1 MTIEQKNE
9 LPFLTTELGAV
20 NGVIK
25 QQPED
30 FIVEEIPLYQPSGEG
45 THIYALIEKTQLTT
59 HDAIAR
65 IAAAMDIRRV
75 DVGYAG
81 RKDAQAITRQ
91 WISIE
96 HIDPDKLAKMER
108 SQIKVLKVCRHG
120 NKLKVGH
127 LSGNKFTLRMRS
139 LSVSA
144 KKAEQLAN
152 TIMEVLIRRGV
163 PNYFGP
169 QRFGSRGNS
178 GQLGWMLIENNTQEF
193 CRLFLGDP
201 GNEIDKR
208 LIEARTFYEQGRYQE
223 ALDCWPRSFHDHRR
237 MLTGLVKSKGNF
249 KRAGRDLPDA
259 LKSLLVSAWQSE
271 IFNEV
276 LAARMPNID
285 KILVGD
291 MAMKHDNGACFH
303 VENAQTE
310 QPRCERFEISPTGPL
325 YGMRMTPLADAAGVI
340 ENPILA
346 KRNLTED
353 HFRRIKNF
361 GARGGRRALRFMPK
375 DVTIESGSDAYGEYL
390 QLALTL
396 DSGCY
401 ATTLLRE
408 ITKTDIA

>member
-1 MTIEQKNE
+1 MTAEQKDT
-9 LPFLTTELGAV
+9 LPFLTLDLGAV

-45 THIYALIEKTQLTT
+45 THIYALIEKTQLST

-65 IAAAMDIRRV
+65 IAAAIDVRRV

-96 HIDPDKLAKMER
+96 HVDPDKLAKMER

-127 LSGNKFTLRMRS
+127 LSGNKFILRMRNLS
-139 LSVSA
+139 LPV
-144 KKAEQLAN
+144 KKAEQLAY

-169 QRFGSRGNS
+169 QRFGGRGNS

-201 GNEIDKR
+201 DNEIDKR
-208 LIEARTFYEQGRYQE
+208 LIEARTFFEQARYQE

-237 MLTGLVKSKGNF
+237 MLTGLVKSGGNF
-249 KRAGRDLPDA
+249 KRACRDVPDA
-259 LKSLLVSAWQSE
+259 FKSLLVSAWQSE

-285 KILVGD
+285 TILVGD

-303 VENAQTE
+303 VENAETE

-325 YGMRMTPLADAAGVI
+325 YGMRMTPLTGEAGVI

-346 KRNLTED
+346 ARNLTED

-361 GARGGRRALRFMPK
+361 GARGGRRALRFMPR
-375 DVTIESGSDAYGEYL
+375 DVIIKSGADNRGEYL
-390 QLALTL
+390 ELSLTL

>member
-1 MTIEQKNE
+1 MTKDQKNA
-9 LPFLTTELGAV
+9 LPFLTTDLGAID
-20 NGVIK
+20 GVIK
-25 QQPED
+25 QKPED
-30 FIVEEIPLYQPSGEG
+30 FIVEEIPLYQPSGDG

-65 IAAAMDIRRV
+65 LAAAVGVRRV

-96 HIDPDKLAKMER
+96 HINPDKLAAINTP
-108 SQIKVLKVCRHG
+108 QLKVLKVGRHG

-127 LSGNKFTLRMRS
+127 LSGNKFTLRMRN
-139 LSVSA
+139 LSMPA
-144 KKAEQLAN
+144 KRAEQLAFK
-152 TIMEVLIRRGV
+152 ILEVLIARGV

-169 QRFGSRGNS
+169 QRFGGRGNS

-201 GNEIDKR
+201 GNETDKR
-208 LIEARTFYEQGRYQE
+208 LIEARTFFEQARYQE

-237 MLTGLVKSKGNF
+237 MLTGLVKSGGNF
-249 KRAGRDLPDA
+249 KRASRDVPDA
-259 LKSLLVSAWQSE
+259 FKSLMVSAWQSE

-303 VENAQTE
+303 VENAETE

-325 YGMRMTPLADAAGVI
+325 YGMRMTPLTDAAGEI

-346 KRNLTED
+346 TRNLTED

-361 GARGGRRALRFMPK
+361 GARGGRRALRFSPK
-375 DVTIESGSDAYGEYL
+375 DVIIRSGSDKTGEYL
-390 QLALTL
+390 ELSLAL

>member
-1 MTIEQKNE
+1 MTKDQKNA
-9 LPFLTTELGAV
+9 LPFLTTDLGAID
-20 NGVIK
+20 GVIK
-25 QQPED
+25 QKPED
-30 FIVEEIPLYQPSGEG
+30 FIVEEIPLYQPSGDG

-65 IAAAMDIRRV
+65 LAAAVGVRRV

-96 HIDPDKLAKMER
+96 HINPDKLAAINTP
-108 SQIKVLKVCRHG
+108 QLKVLKVGRHG

-127 LSGNKFTLRMRS
+127 LSGNKFTLRMRN
-139 LSVSA
+139 LSMPA
-144 KKAEQLAN
+144 KRAEQLAFK
-152 TIMEVLIRRGV
+152 ILEVLIARGV

-169 QRFGSRGNS
+169 QRFGGRGNS

-201 GNEIDKR
+201 GNETDKR
-208 LIEARTFYEQGRYQE
+208 LIEARTFFEQARYQE

-237 MLTGLVKSKGNF
+237 MLTGLVKSGGNF
-249 KRAGRDLPDA
+249 KRASRDVPDA
-259 LKSLLVSAWQSE
+259 FKSLMVSAWQSE

-285 KILVGD
+285 KILTGD

-303 VENAQTE
+303 VENAETE

-325 YGMRMTPLADAAGVI
+325 YGMRMTPLTDAAGEI

-346 KRNLTED
+346 TRNLTED

-361 GARGGRRALRFMPK
+361 GARGGRRALRFSPK
-375 DVTIESGSDAYGEYL
+375 DVIIRSGSDKTGEYL
-390 QLALTL
+390 ELSLAL

>member
-1 MTIEQKNE
+1 MTLN
-9 LPFLTTELGAV
+9 LGAV
-20 NGVIK
+20 DGVIK

-45 THIYALIEKTQLTT
+45 THVYALIEKRQLTT

-65 IAAAMDIRRV
+65 IAAAMDVRRV

-81 RKDAQAITRQ
+81 RKDAQAIARQ

-96 HIDPDKLAKMER
+96 HINPDKLAGLER
-108 SQIKVLKVCRHG
+108 SQIKVLRVCRHQ

-127 LSGNKFTLRMRS
+127 LSGNKFILRMRN
-139 LSVSA
+139 LSVPV
-144 KKAEQLAN
+144 KRAEQIAR
-152 TIMEVLIRRGV
+152 TIMDVLIARGV

-169 QRFGSRGNS
+169 QRFGTRGNS
-178 GQLGWMLIENNTQEF
+178 GQLGWMLIENNTEEF

-201 GNEIDKR
+201 DNETDKR
-208 LIEARTFYEQGRYQE
+208 LIEARRFYEQTRYQE
-223 ALDCWPRSFHDHRR
+223 ALECWPKSFHDHRR
-237 MLTGLVKSKGNF
+237 MLTGLVKSNGNF
-249 KRAGRDLPDA
+249 KRASRDLPDA
-259 LKSLLVSAWQSE
+259 FKSLLVSAWQSE
-271 IFNEV
+271 IFNEI
-276 LAARMPNID
+276 LAQRMPDID
-285 KILVGD
+285 KLLTGD

-303 VENAQTE
+303 VEDAAVE

-325 YGMRMTPLADAAGVI
+325 YGLQMAPLTDAAGDI

-353 HFRRIKNF
+353 HLRRIKNF
-361 GARGGRRALRFMPK
+361 GARGGRRALRFMPR
-375 DVTIESGSDAYGEYL
+375 DVIIKSGTDNRGEYL
-390 QLALTL
+390 ELSLTL

>member
-1 MTIEQKNE
+1 MTTEQKNA
-9 LPFLTTELGAV
+9 LPFLTTDLGSIS
-20 NGVIK
+20 GVIK
-25 QQPED
+25 QKPED

-45 THIYALIEKTQLTT
+45 THIYALIEKTQLST

-65 IAAAMDIRRV
+65 IAAAMDVRRV

-96 HIDPDKLAKMER
+96 HIDPDKLAKLER

-127 LSGNKFTLRMRS
+127 LSGNKFTLRMRNLS
-139 LSVSA
+139 LPV
-144 KKAEQLAN
+144 KKAEQLAY

-169 QRFGSRGNS
+169 QRFGGRGNS
-178 GQLGWMLIENNTQEF
+178 GQLGWMLIDNKAQEF
-193 CRLFLGDP
+193 CHLFLGDP

-208 LIEARTFYEQGRYQE
+208 LIEARTFYEQARYQE

-249 KRAGRDLPDA
+249 KRASRDVPDA
-259 LKSLLVSAWQSE
+259 FKSLLVSAWQSE

-303 VENAQTE
+303 VENAETE

-325 YGMRMTPLADAAGVI
+325 YGMRMTPLTDAAGEI

-346 KRNLTED
+346 TRNLTED

-361 GARGGRRALRFMPK
+361 GARGGRRALRFMPR
-375 DVTIESGSDAYGEYL
+375 DVIIRSGSDKGGEYL
-390 QLALTL
+390 ELSLAL

>member
-1 MTIEQKNE
+1 
-9 LPFLTTELGAV
+9 
-20 NGVIK
+20 
-25 QQPED
+25 
-30 FIVEEIPLYQPSGEG
+30 
-45 THIYALIEKTQLTT
+45 
-59 HDAIAR
+59 
-65 IAAAMDIRRV
+65 
-75 DVGYAG
+75 
-81 RKDAQAITRQ
+81 
-91 WISIE
+91 
-96 HIDPDKLAKMER
+96 
-108 SQIKVLKVCRHG
+108 
-120 NKLKVGH
+120 
-127 LSGNKFTLRMRS
+127 
-139 LSVSA
+139 
-144 KKAEQLAN
+144 
-152 TIMEVLIRRGV
+152 
-163 PNYFGP
+163 
-169 QRFGSRGNS
+169 
-178 GQLGWMLIENNTQEF
+178 MLIENNTQEF

-201 GNEIDKR
+201 GNETDKR

-223 ALDCWPRSFHDHRR
+223 SLDCWPRSFHDHRR

-259 LKSLLVSAWQSE
+259 FKSLMVSAWQSE

-303 VENAQTE
+303 VENAETE

-325 YGMRMTPLADAAGVI
+325 YGMRMTPLADTAGVI

>member
-1 MTIEQKNE
+1 MTTEQKDT
-9 LPFLTTELGAV
+9 LPFLTLNLGAV

-65 IAAAMDIRRV
+65 IAAAMDVRRI

-96 HIDPDKLAKMER
+96 HVDPDKLAKMER

-127 LSGNKFTLRMRS
+127 LSGNKFTLRMRNLS
-139 LSVSA
+139 LPV
-144 KKAEQLAN
+144 KKADRLAN

-169 QRFGSRGNS
+169 QRFGGRGNS
-178 GQLGWMLIENNTQEF
+178 GQLGWALIENNAQEF
-193 CRLFLGDP
+193 CHLFLGDP
-201 GNEIDKR
+201 DNEIDKR
-208 LIEARTFYEQGRYQE
+208 LIEARKFYEQARYQE
-223 ALDCWPRSFHDHRR
+223 ALDLWPRSFHDHRR

-249 KRAGRDLPDA
+249 KRASRDLPDA
-259 LKSLLVSAWQSE
+259 FKSLMVSAWQSE

-285 KILVGD
+285 KILTGD

-303 VENAQTE
+303 VENAETE

-325 YGMRMTPLADAAGVI
+325 YGMRMTPLVDAAGQI

-346 KRNLTED
+346 TRNLTED

-361 GARGGRRALRFMPK
+361 GARGGRRALRFMPR
-375 DVTIESGSDAYGEYL
+375 DVIIQSGTDKLGDYL
-390 QLALTL
+390 ELSLTL

-401 ATTLLRE
+401 ATTMLRE